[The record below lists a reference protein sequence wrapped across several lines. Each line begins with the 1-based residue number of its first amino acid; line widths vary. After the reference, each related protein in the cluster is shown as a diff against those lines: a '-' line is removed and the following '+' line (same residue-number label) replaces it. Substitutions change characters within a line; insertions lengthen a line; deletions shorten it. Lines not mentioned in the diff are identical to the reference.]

1 MWSGPHAMIPRYVIF
16 WALLLLTCA
25 YALWR
30 GRGDEKIAAGVA
42 LLATVATQFVIP
54 PPSLRYS
61 GVQFSLVAIDIAVLA
76 AFVAIALRSKRFWP
90 LWVAGLQLTNSMS
103 HLMKGIESDLIPQ
116 AYAAAAVF
124 WSYPILLIIIVGTWR
139 THQRGQQDRASIA
152 YSS

>member
-139 THQRGQQDRASIA
+139 THQRGQQDRPSIA

>member
-1 MWSGPHAMIPRYVIF
+1 MLPRYYFF
-16 WALLLLTCA
+16 WALLLLTFA

-42 LLATVATQFVIP
+42 LLATVATQFVMLP
-54 PPSLRYS
+54 PALRYS
-61 GVQFSLVAIDIAVLA
+61 GLQTGLVAIVIAVLA

-103 HLMKGIESDLIPQ
+103 HLMKGIETDLLPQ

-124 WSYPILLIIIVGTWR
+124 WSYPILIILAVGTWR
-139 THQRGQQDRASIA
+139 GHRRRMRDREFTATQA
-152 YSS
+152 